1 MLSPGKRLVLSH
13 KELFQHFKF
22 CCCLFKNNTIP
33 KLVVPQVVCKQY
45 RNFDIPKELKGLTRY
60 LENAY
65 KQDEFRYTCP
75 KDSEILIAYQSVAK
89 YLNK

>member
-1 MLSPGKRLVLSH
+1 MYFGNNVILKS
-13 KELFQHFKF
+13 LFF
-22 CCCLFKNNTIP
+22 
-33 KLVVPQVVCKQY
+33 QVVCKEY
-45 RNFDIPKELKGLTRY
+45 RDFAIPAELKGLTRY

-75 KDSEILIAYQSVAK
+75 NDSEILIAYQSVAK

>member
-1 MLSPGKRLVLSH
+1 M
-13 KELFQHFKF
+13 
-22 CCCLFKNNTIP
+22 CCIFVRP
-33 KLVVPQVVCKQY
+33 SPQVVCKEY
-45 RNFDIPKELKGLTRY
+45 RDFDIPAELKGLTRY

-75 KDSEILIAYQSVAK
+75 NDLEILTAYKSVAK